1 MNIVLDMQYAL
12 NEAADDPAIPTPADF
27 ERWVQAALVG
37 ERDEAEVS
45 LRIVGADE
53 GAALNA
59 TYRHRAGPTNVLSF
73 PSDSPAE
80 MEPPLLGD
88 VVICA
93 PVVAREAREQG
104 KAALAHWAHMTV
116 HGILHL
122 LGYDHEAP
130 EEADAMERREARILA
145 SLGFADPYASE
156 RAAAEA

>member
-1 MNIVLDMQYAL
+1 MNIVLVL
-12 NEAADDPAIPTPADF
+12 LFVLFVVVVVPVFPSPAVF
-27 ERWVQAALVG
+27 ERWVQAALGG

-53 GAALNA
+53 GAALIA

-130 EEADAMERREARILA
+130 EEADAMERRE
-145 SLGFADPYASE
+145 
-156 RAAAEA
+156 

>member
-1 MNIVLDMQYAL
+1 MSIVLDMQYAL

-59 TYRHRAGPTNVLSF
+59 TYRHRAGPTNDHTK
-73 PSDSPAE
+73 PRDNPAE
-80 MEPPLLGD
+80 KEPPQKDD

-104 KAALAHWAHMTV
+104 KAALAHW
-116 HGILHL
+116 
-122 LGYDHEAP
+122 
-130 EEADAMERREARILA
+130 
-145 SLGFADPYASE
+145 
-156 RAAAEA
+156 

>member
-12 NEAADDPAIPTPADF
+12 NAAADDPAIPTPADF

-59 TYRHRAGPTNVLSF
+59 TYRHRAGPTYDLSF

-80 MEPPLLGD
+80 LAPPLLGD

-93 PVVAREAREQG
+93 PEVAREAREKG
-104 KAALAHWAHMTV
+104 KAALAHWEHKTET
-116 HGILHL
+116 GRLHL
-122 LGYDHEAP
+122 KG
-130 EEADAMERREARILA
+130 
-145 SLGFADPYASE
+145 
-156 RAAAEA
+156 

>member
-12 NEAADDPAIPTPADF
+12 NEAADDPAI
-27 ERWVQAALVG
+27 
-37 ERDEAEVS
+37 
-45 LRIVGADE
+45 
-53 GAALNA
+53 
-59 TYRHRAGPTNVLSF
+59 

-122 LGYDHEAP
+122 LGYAHEAP
-130 EEADAMERREARILA
+130 EEADALERREARILA

>member
-45 LRIVGADE
+45 LRINNADE

-80 MEPPLLGD
+80 MVPPLLGD

-104 KAALAHWAHMTV
+104 KAALAHWAHMLV

-130 EEADAMERREARILA
+130 EEADAMERREACIFV
-145 SLGFADPYASE
+145 SLGYADTYLCFFVV
-156 RAAAEA
+156 

>member
-1 MNIVLDMQYAL
+1 MNIASDMQSAPT
-12 NEAADDPAIPTPADF
+12 EAADDPAIPTPADF

-37 ERDEAEVS
+37 ERDEAEGS

-53 GAALNA
+53 GAALYA

-93 PVVAREAREQG
+93 PVVARE
-104 KAALAHWAHMTV
+104 
-116 HGILHL
+116 
-122 LGYDHEAP
+122 
-130 EEADAMERREARILA
+130 
-145 SLGFADPYASE
+145 
-156 RAAAEA
+156 

>member
-12 NEAADDPAIPTPADF
+12 DEAADDPAIPTPADF

-59 TYRHRAGPTNVLSF
+59 TYRHRAGPTNLLSI

-80 MEPPLLGD
+80 LEPPVLGD
-88 VVICA
+88 VGICA
-93 PVVAREAREQG
+93 PVVAREARELG
-104 KAALAHWAHMTV
+104 KAALALWAHLSV
-116 HGILHL
+116 HGIL
-122 LGYDHEAP
+122 
-130 EEADAMERREARILA
+130 
-145 SLGFADPYASE
+145 
-156 RAAAEA
+156 